1 MKDVGVEENLRKG
14 KGGKRNFTYKRK
26 IKNGKTNQI
35 KKKLFPGNSAKNLT
49 QLKSK
54 F

>member
-1 MKDVGVEENLRKG
+1 MGIKENLRKE

-35 KKKLFPGNSAKNLT
+35 KKLFPGNGAKNLT

>member
-1 MKDVGVEENLRKG
+1 MKDMGTKENLRKG

-35 KKKLFPGNSAKNLT
+35 KNFSPATAPKT
-49 QLKSK
+49 
-54 F
+54 